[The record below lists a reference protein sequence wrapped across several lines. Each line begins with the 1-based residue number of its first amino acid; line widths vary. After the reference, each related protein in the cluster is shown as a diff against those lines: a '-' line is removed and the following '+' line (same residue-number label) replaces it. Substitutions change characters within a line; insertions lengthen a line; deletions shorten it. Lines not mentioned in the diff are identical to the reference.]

1 MRTLSLEEN
10 GGERTVAGMEDRD
23 DTVTDNCSD
32 APVVRD
38 LMIVDPAGYDVARQR
53 CLTSYCSGTA
63 SARSGL
69 LLAYLCLHVCV

>member
-1 MRTLSLEEN
+1 M
-10 GGERTVAGMEDRD
+10 AGMEDRG

-53 CLTSYCSGTA
+53 CLILI
-63 SARSGL
+63 ARAQPPQGQGHYL
-69 LLAYLCLHVCV
+69 LIHAYLFVFKVIVG